1 MLPHSQSP
9 SFFHRDRLVKSLPT
23 ITMHHVTTAVDM
35 NAPVE
40 VPRGVQRVDFV
51 PGLKHL
57 PAGARHN
64 SRPLDKRS
72 HDYGATIAVDLQ
84 VNQTRREF
92 RSKVGYDC
100 RMSGDNSSTQRAV
113 LWKTE
118 MLQGSLKIIKYAS
131 SGFSSLQRTSC
142 CS

>member
-1 MLPHSQSP
+1 
-9 SFFHRDRLVKSLPT
+9 
-23 ITMHHVTTAVDM
+23 MHHVTTAVDM

-51 PGLKHL
+51 PSLKHL

-84 VNQTRREF
+84 VNKREGNF
-92 RSKVGYDC
+92 DLKSGTIVEFPAITVQHKGRSCG
-100 RMSGDNSSTQRAV
+100 R
-113 LWKTE
+113 
-118 MLQGSLKIIKYAS
+118 LKCYK
-131 SGFSSLQRTSC
+131 GHLK
-142 CS
+142 